1 MPDYPV
7 SVSVPDLDF
16 LAINIL
22 FVCHLIPA
30 SHVHAC
36 THMHT
41 HTHTRAHTPFHR
53 PQNLIPLIGGAIR
66 RPGNPSVD
74 SRALR
79 RAAGCPHGGK
89 AATPGSSGAFA
100 PAVRPIAAGLGKLSV
115 FRRCEMLASGSTGFR
130 QQCGVQGQ
138 KGLHWNTDHVTH
150 THAHKYDDRDGPSGH
165 HAV

>member
-41 HTHTRAHTPFHR
+41 HTCVHTLFHR

-79 RAAGCPHGGK
+79 RAATAPTEGK
-89 AATPGSSGAFA
+89 QPRRDHLEPLPGRETDS
-100 PAVRPIAAGLGKLSV
+100 
-115 FRRCEMLASGSTGFR
+115 
-130 QQCGVQGQ
+130 CGPGETVG
-138 KGLHWNTDHVTH
+138 V
-150 THAHKYDDRDGPSGH
+150 PE
-165 HAV
+165 V